1 MWILPNTKNLRT
13 LASARGTEALI
24 SDSQELSDLL
34 EQSVLS
40 RSKPSPSRTWCRRLK
55 TTSWMKH
62 LSGAILKPSHGQA
75 FVEKWTSSVE
85 GFLVNHSQEPGESL
99 AMKTQDTCGP
109 TSSKASED
117 LTTLP
122 LFSLKMLRE
131 SSALSSNPMDGQ
143 TQKEQVFCNMSS
155 ESWSDWVTEQRQ
167 AYSARAKS
175 AHLIKENVSSFWGYT
190 PNSTHS
196 EDLIFPSNY
205 LKKQGLMWRT
215 PMTADDRASRNTDPK
230 KIKAMHSRGRQVL
243 LAHQAV
249 LEQSDLTE
257 GADWRTP
264 MTADVNGSTYADVE
278 KIKALHSNGK
288 QVLLAHQVYIEQDKL
303 GQVEEAVISS
313 IGNHPEHTIAH
324 LSWSTPTARD
334 WKGAEGR
341 AYKGETQDLPAQT
354 EGLAKAKVGKLNPRW
369 VETLMGLPIGWV
381 SPSCAQPWIIE
392 QTSYDLLET
401 ESFPNQQSELSAT
414 CGRNWNTPMASQRGD
429 NLAFYLKR
437 CLEQVR
443 DGKEVFSAMLQVQT
457 EADERGIDIEE
468 CLRAYDGS
476 SDIESYI
483 SSVLSKTV

>member
-1 MWILPNTKNLRT
+1 MGITWIFSNKKRKTKNSTLWILPNTKNLRT
-13 LASARGTEALI
+13 LASAQDTEALI

-34 EQSVLS
+34 ERSVLW

-55 TTSWMKH
+55 TTSWMKL
-62 LSGAILKPSHGQA
+62 LSGATLKHSHGQA

-85 GFLVNHSQEPGESL
+85 GFLVNHSQEPDENL

-109 TSSKASED
+109 TSSKGSED

-122 LFSLKMLRE
+122 LFSSKMLKA
-131 SSALSSNPMDGQ
+131 SSHPSSNPMDGQ

-155 ESWSDWVTEQRQ
+155 ESWNDWVTEQRQ
-167 AYSARAKS
+167 EYSVRAKLAHPTKES
-175 AHLIKENVSSFWGYT
+175 AFLFWGYT

-205 LKKQGLMWRT
+205 LKKDGSLWRT
-215 PMTADDRASRNTDPK
+215 PTTADDRGSRNTDPQ
-230 KIKAMHSRGRQVL
+230 KIEKLHSRGRQVL
-243 LAHQAV
+243 LAHQV
-249 LEQSDLTE
+249 
-257 GADWRTP
+257 
-264 MTADVNGSTYADVE
+264 V
-278 KIKALHSNGK
+278 
-288 QVLLAHQVYIEQDKL
+288 IEQDKL
-303 GQVEEAVISS
+303 GQVEEAVTNSVGS
-313 IGNHPEHTIAH
+313 HPEHTTA

-341 AYKGETQDLPAQT
+341 AYKGETQDLPSQT

-381 SPSCAQPWIIE
+381 SPSCTQPWIIE
-392 QTSYDLLET
+392 QTSYGLLET

-414 CGRNWNTPMASQRGD
+414 CGRNWNTPRASQRGD

-443 DGKEVFSAMLQVQT
+443 ESKEVFSAMLQVQA
-457 EADERGIDIEE
+457 EAAERGIDIEA
-468 CLRAYDGS
+468 CLNAYDGS
-476 SDIESYI
+476 SDIETYVNA
-483 SSVLSKTV
+483 VLSKTV